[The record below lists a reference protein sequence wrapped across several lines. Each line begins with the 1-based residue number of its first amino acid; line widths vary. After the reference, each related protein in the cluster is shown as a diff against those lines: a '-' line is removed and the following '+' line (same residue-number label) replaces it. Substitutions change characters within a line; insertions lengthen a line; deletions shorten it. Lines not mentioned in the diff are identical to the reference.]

1 MFTAK
6 AQMSDKVAGYEAG
19 VDIYLTKPVHPL
31 ELQAN
36 IKALLSQ
43 RRSRAAALLE
53 QGYMLGV
60 LSAKGGLGVSTLAL
74 NLAISYH
81 KKYNTPVIAA
91 ELRPCQGSW
100 AQELNL
106 ANSEGLT
113 KLLQLNPY
121 EITVNSVGEQLVRTP
136 YDVNLL
142 LASCAPCDAAYL
154 SATDQIETI
163 LQQLPQLAPFVVVDI
178 GTNFLPA
185 YDKVVEACNEIILV
199 TEPQPMAVR
208 RTRVLLDD
216 LRKKGYGSSKILT
229 LVIYNRARA
238 DMSLNMTQIEEIL
251 GQPVAL
257 GIPPATEQAY
267 SAAMRSIPILLVQ
280 PEGLLAQQFT
290 KLAEL
295 VHQHLP

>member
-1 MFTAK
+1 
-6 AQMSDKVAGYEAG
+6 
-19 VDIYLTKPVHPL
+19 
-31 ELQAN
+31 
-36 IKALLSQ
+36 
-43 RRSRAAALLE
+43 
-53 QGYMLGV
+53 
-60 LSAKGGLGVSTLAL
+60 
-74 NLAISYH
+74 
-81 KKYNTPVIAA
+81 
-91 ELRPCQGSW
+91 
-100 AQELNL
+100 
-106 ANSEGLT
+106 
-113 KLLQLNPY
+113 
-121 EITVNSVGEQLVRTP
+121 
-136 YDVNLL
+136 
-142 LASCAPCDAAYL
+142 
-154 SATDQIETI
+154 
-163 LQQLPQLAPFVVVDI
+163 
-178 GTNFLPA
+178 
-185 YDKVVEACNEIILV
+185 
-199 TEPQPMAVR
+199 MAVR